1 MPRNH
6 LPRGFINTRTHVP
19 ARDSHLSSL
28 LSFLLL
34 FSSSHGQFSK
44 VQRALIIE
52 EAGANNPASIP
63 VYAGGRKEGRE
74 EWWKTTTIVVAWIH
88 KRWPSTRRTET
99 GPEFSS
105 CWNVKRKKERG
116 KKSHKVSLLL
126 ATTTIHWRSGSSFSP
141 APSRLILICLSGPR
155 FNSFDVPCALVL
167 GRVARGE
174 GNWKLSQGDRVFAR
188 IQCVGNWY
196 RLYNVRPMD
205 FYIT

>member
-1 MPRNH
+1 MGSGVTGLYRMLRTYGDTILRATRELFRCHPFVVPFIRDGSSSVVSPPPLSLSLSPSFFFVSMPRNH

-63 VYAGGRKEGRE
+63 VCAGGRKEGRE

-88 KRWPSTRRTET
+88 KRWPSTRWTET

-105 CWNVKRKKERG
+105 C
-116 KKSHKVSLLL
+116 
-126 ATTTIHWRSGSSFSP
+126 
-141 APSRLILICLSGPR
+141 
-155 FNSFDVPCALVL
+155 
-167 GRVARGE
+167 
-174 GNWKLSQGDRVFAR
+174 
-188 IQCVGNWY
+188 
-196 RLYNVRPMD
+196 
-205 FYIT
+205 